1 MNLVVAYSNITG
13 CLLTGGQGTKN
24 SNYKSALFFHWATE
38 QLICPFKALAMDHG
52 NLDSTAGVPM
62 LTGVKQSGLKCQIF
76 TPSRRND
83 WERERKHVLK
93 KIDAKAQGSSSIGA
107 VVQMTAA
114 A

>member
-24 SNYKSALFFHWATE
+24 SNYKSALFFSLSNWATNLSL
-38 QLICPFKALAMDHG
+38 QSVSHHG